1 MYLIAKKTR
10 LYVSFIH
17 NILLPANR
25 NRDLLPFVGIF
36 FLKVR
41 FFGLTPLLRK
51 RIEHNFFI
59 LYFRPF
65 FVFGYMHIPFGFSVP
80 RIRSHVNRNH
90 RFTGGSDYYLFGEYV
105 PLSVPVPPFNNF
117 YLTFFFLDTI
127 AVVQRTAR
135 EITATK
141 LQKIILLLS
150 PV

>member
-1 MYLIAKKTR
+1 MFR
-10 LYVSFIH
+10 LSIIYFYPQTETVIFCHSSE
-17 NILLPANR
+17 
-25 NRDLLPFVGIF
+25 F

-105 PLSVPVPPFNNF
+105 PPSVPLPPFNNF

>member
-1 MYLIAKKTR
+1 MIAKKTQ

-65 FVFGYMHIPFGFSVP
+65 FCLRIYAYPVRFFCP

-117 YLTFFFLDTI
+117 DLTFFFLDTI